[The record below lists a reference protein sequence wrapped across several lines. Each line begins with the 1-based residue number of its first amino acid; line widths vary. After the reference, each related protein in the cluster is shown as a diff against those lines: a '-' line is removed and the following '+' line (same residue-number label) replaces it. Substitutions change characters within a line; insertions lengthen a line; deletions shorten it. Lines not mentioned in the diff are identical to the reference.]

1 MKKTKVRQCKK
12 CGKPY
17 IQMSGGIVIIPQE
30 QKDAELCEECRK
42 KRSKQKTRYPLPIR
56 ENSAFLNLYIRFC

>member
-1 MKKTKVRQCKK
+1 MKTPKLRQCKK

-17 IQMSGGIVIIPQE
+17 MQMSGGIVIIPQE

-42 KRSKQKTRYPLPIR
+42 KKK
-56 ENSAFLNLYIRFC
+56 